1 MTQQGANNLER
12 ATQARASS
20 AAEFF
25 ALIREE
31 LAAFEH
37 EFASQIAS
45 EVPLIAEIG
54 RYVKDGGG
62 KRIRPALLLL
72 SAKLWGRPVT
82 RSTIRLAVVVEFIH
96 TATLVHDDIID
107 GAQVRRGRPSVN
119 ARWGNQ
125 ITVLMGD
132 WLYMRA
138 FEMALEERSFEIL
151 DLLTQ
156 ITRKMTEGELI
167 QLGHI
172 GDLFITR
179 ERYFEILQRKTAYL
193 FSACAEIGGVLGGAS
208 PLEQQALR
216 EYGMHLGTAFQ
227 LIDDVLDFVADDES
241 LGKPAGNDLREGKL
255 TLPVILLVEKGEPQH
270 LEMVRAVLADG
281 DYRRVTRQ
289 ELVAVLEA
297 EGCLERAREEARAY
311 AQRASACLR
320 VVVPSPYR
328 DALARIAEFTVERTR

>member
-1 MTQQGANNLER
+1 MSQRRVENRIGAVRPEV
-12 ATQARASS
+12 SS
-20 AAEFF
+20 AAEIFS
-25 ALIREE
+25 LIREE
-31 LAAFEH
+31 LSVFEE
-37 EFASQIAS
+37 EFARQISS
-45 EVPLIAEIG
+45 EIPLIAEIG
-54 RYVKDGGG
+54 RYVRDGGG

-72 SAKLWGRPVT
+72 ASKLWGRPIT
-82 RSTIRLAVVVEFIH
+82 PSTIRMAVVVEFIH

-107 GAQVRRGRPSVN
+107 GAQLRRGRPSVN

-138 FEMALEERSFEIL
+138 FEMALEERDFEIL
-151 DLLTQ
+151 DLLTH

-167 QLGHI
+167 QLEHI

-193 FSACAEIGGVLGGAS
+193 FSACAEIGGILGGAS
-208 PLEQQALR
+208 PSERRALR

-227 LIDDVLDFVADDES
+227 LIDDVLDFIADEES

-255 TLPVILLVEKGEPQH
+255 TLPLILLVERGVPEH
-270 LEMVRAVLADG
+270 VEMVRTVLADG
-281 DYRRVTRQ
+281 DYTRVPRQ

-297 EGCLERAREEARAY
+297 EGVMDRAREEARLY
-311 AQRASACLR
+311 ARRASACLR
-320 VVVPSPYR
+320 VLAPSPYR
-328 DALARIAEFTVERTR
+328 DALDRIARFTIERTR

>member
-1 MTQQGANNLER
+1 MAQQGANNRER
-12 ATQARASS
+12 TTRTETSS
-20 AAEFF
+20 AAEIF

-31 LAAFEH
+31 LAAFER
-37 EFASQIAS
+37 EFARQMTS

-54 RYVKDGGG
+54 QYVKDGGG

-72 SAKLWGRPVT
+72 SAKLWGRAVT
-82 RSTIRLAVVVEFIH
+82 PSMIRLAVVVEFIH

-107 GAQVRRGRPSVN
+107 GAEMRRGRPSVN

-138 FEMALEERSFEIL
+138 FEMALEERNFEIL
-151 DLLTQ
+151 DLLTR

-179 ERYFEILQRKTAYL
+179 ERYFEILRRKTAYL
-193 FSACAEIGGVLGGAS
+193 FSACAEIGGILGGAS
-208 PLEQQALR
+208 AVEQQALR
-216 EYGMHLGTAFQ
+216 DYGMHLGTAFQ

-255 TLPVILLVEKGEPQH
+255 TLPVILLLERGEPRH

-281 DYRRVTRQ
+281 DYRRVARQ

-297 EGCLERAREEARAY
+297 EGCLARAREEARAY

-320 VVVPSPYR
+320 VVTPSPYR
-328 DALARIAEFTVERTR
+328 EALERIAEFTVQRTR